1 MQYILGTGWGTVS
14 SAYIQK
20 HGSKNVYTPA
30 KEPIRIVV
38 PGRPVPKQR
47 PRFTRTGHIYTPQET
62 KDYEDFV
69 GWKAKE
75 VIKEPLEGDIALYIR
90 VYVNRNV
97 FADIDNIAKAIMDG
111 LNGVAYKDDRQVVC
125 LSIQRIKDREERVE
139 IELEEVS

>member
-1 MQYILGTGWGTVS
+1 MRWTEKQYEQYV
-14 SAYIQK
+14 QK
-20 HGSKNVYTPA
+20 RGSKNIYTPTR
-30 KEPIRIVV
+30 EPIRIII

-62 KDYEDFV
+62 RDYEDFV

-125 LSIQRIKDREERVE
+125 LSIQRIKGQEERVE

>member
-1 MQYILGTGWGTVS
+1 MRWTKKQYEQYV
-14 SAYIQK
+14 QK
-20 HGSKNVYTPA
+20 RGSKNIYTPTR
-30 KEPIRIVV
+30 EPIRIII

-47 PRFTRTGHIYTPQET
+47 PRFARTGHIYTPQET
-62 KDYEDFV
+62 RDYEDFV

-75 VIKEPLEGDIALYIR
+75 VVKEPLEGDIALYIR

-125 LSIQRIKDREERVE
+125 LSIQRIKGREERVE